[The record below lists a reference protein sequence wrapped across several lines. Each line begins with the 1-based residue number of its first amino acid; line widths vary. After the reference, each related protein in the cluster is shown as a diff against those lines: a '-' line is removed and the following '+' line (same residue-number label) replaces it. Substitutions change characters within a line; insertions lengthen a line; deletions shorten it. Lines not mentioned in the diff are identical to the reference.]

1 MWNRVRRAHR
11 TAVVATASSVCAA
24 AGRAQRRSVPVWS
37 WWRSTFGVNRDGRP
51 VGDLAVAELKLTV
64 DGRPRE
70 IQTCNSFASRQTV

>member
-1 MWNRVRRAHR
+1 
-11 TAVVATASSVCAA
+11 
-24 AGRAQRRSVPVWS
+24 VPVWS